1 MAEGP
6 TIQISIR
13 VPPEWL
19 ETAEKLAA
27 ELSRPGLEV
36 SRTEA
41 FRAALAFGLEHMPA
55 NPRGRSKSQ
64 KRLPPKG
71 QKAGLAPSFLV
82 PRYPTDQSQNNEV
95 SAMKTSA
102 STRVPQ
108 DGARKAPVRSTP
120 ARARS
125 TPAKPLRPVDAKAP
139 TPQPGDDFAPLFAGL
154 VALCQA
160 HEGARSAPA
169 RALLAALVAILDLC
183 RRYLA
188 APADWRLAAGASE
201 GDDLGMF
208 AGLSLVAPAP
218 PPAPAAPPARPRLT
232 PAHRSLV
239 CSAEGAFIGLARA
252 QQAAAC
258 LALDLESLPADYWNA
273 GAMSETGE
281 ALHSAL
287 SLLTSHLCE
296 VAHELADTGSDATP
310 LEHALALA
318 ALSRTAADDTESI
331 DARDTRDARAALAR
345 FNRSSDE

>member
-1 MAEGP
+1 MARS
-6 TIQISIR
+6 T
-13 VPPEWL
+13 
-19 ETAEKLAA
+19 TATA
-27 ELSRPGLEV
+27 
-36 SRTEA
+36 
-41 FRAALAFGLEHMPA
+41 
-55 NPRGRSKSQ
+55 PRS
-64 KRLPPKG
+64 
-71 QKAGLAPSFLV
+71 
-82 PRYPTDQSQNNEV
+82 TD
-95 SAMKTSA
+95 A
-102 STRVPQ
+102 STPQ
-108 DGARKAPVRSTP
+108 KGGT
-120 ARARS
+120 RARS

-139 TPQPGDDFAPLFAGL
+139 APASRPQPGDDFAPLFAGL

-183 RRYLA
+183 RSYLA
-188 APADWRLAAGASE
+188 APAGWRLAAGASE

-258 LALDLESLPADYWNA
+258 LALDLESLPPDYWNA
-273 GAMSETGE
+273 GAMGETGE

-331 DARDTRDARAALAR
+331 DARDTRDARSALAR
-345 FNRSSDE
+345 FSRSSDD